1 MQSTTGTIVYEA
13 DGSSSSTASRPKPP
27 APPEPGS
34 PESTYGVMPHACGS
48 ACPTSTLTWR
58 SLFACLPGHLAPAN
72 WAPQRAGR
80 HPGAQPPHSHGH
92 HHRTGEIERGHGRGD
107 SEALVRITELPREE
121 CARRQAVLKLDPGVD
136 SLALLELVET
146 LQRRLAIVVP
156 DEVTIRI
163 RTVADL
169 QDVVAGMVAAALSS
183 APTPRT

>member
-1 MQSTTGTIVYEA
+1 M
-13 DGSSSSTASRPKPP
+13 
-27 APPEPGS
+27 
-34 PESTYGVMPHACGS
+34 
-48 ACPTSTLTWR
+48 
-58 SLFACLPGHLAPAN
+58 
-72 WAPQRAGR
+72 
-80 HPGAQPPHSHGH
+80 
-92 HHRTGEIERGHGRGD
+92 
-107 SEALVRITELPREE
+107 
-121 CARRQAVLKLDPGVD
+121 LKLDPGVD